1 MENMRIILIGAMLAV
16 VCGCAGVPVKRT
28 ELEAMSES
36 QLISQLNR
44 AELIEDSY
52 VGWNMAN
59 TTKKEYLNDI
69 WRRLFKLDSETREV
83 LSSPLD
89 YIVPKDKSA
98 EPWERAKKFI
108 TRFSPMKLQV
118 DTEVML
124 QTHDPINK
132 ADFGYSVAK
141 IAMGHDVRFIIKCNS
156 PQQNGKAG
164 RNARVLAYYMQTSRL
179 LTKYVN
185 R

>member
-1 MENMRIILIGAMLAV
+1 MPNWCENKLKICGKKKDREDMLTFVSITIPAKKNGAIANNIPGEHIPFTFNRIIPYPQKFRDLDEE
-16 VCGCAGVPVKRT
+16 CDKKRT

-98 EPWERAKKFI
+98 EPWERAK
-108 TRFSPMKLQV
+108 
-118 DTEVML
+118 
-124 QTHDPINK
+124 
-132 ADFGYSVAK
+132 
-141 IAMGHDVRFIIKCNS
+141 
-156 PQQNGKAG
+156 
-164 RNARVLAYYMQTSRL
+164 
-179 LTKYVN
+179 
-185 R
+185 